1 MSRELAMDK
10 KLGIE
15 QLIASGMPKRQI
27 ARTLGI
33 DRKSI
38 DRHLAELKA
47 KGASQAEAPTGEAP
61 TGSEDSK
68 GPKRPPGL
76 RAWNRLLV
84 QRLIRGKWLL
94 DLAASAWSFMSRS

>member
-61 TGSEDSK
+61 
-68 GPKRPPGL
+68 
-76 RAWNRLLV
+76 
-84 QRLIRGKWLL
+84 L
-94 DLAASAWSFMSRS
+94 DLPTSFVFFLHAKKLSRS